1 MSNSPSPIIA
11 LFDGNVLDWLIEQP
25 ADLATIR
32 ESLEDGRLQL
42 IHTHLLLDEP
52 DATPDLEKRAKLAAV
67 RDLLV
72 GQYVPTTGF
81 VLDDSRADEAKLFSE
96 EVARRLDERLTTEN
110 PKTGGRNHEEDTL
123 LALTAEAEG
132 AVLVTRDRRLTNMAT
147 EQGIDVTTPGD
158 LVERLSEP
166 ASA

>member
-81 VLDDSRADEAKLFSE
+81 GFDDSRADEFFSE

-110 PKTGGRNHEEDTL
+110 PKTGGRNHAEDAL

>member
-1 MSNSPSPIIA
+1 
-11 LFDGNVLDWLIEQP
+11 
-25 ADLATIR
+25 
-32 ESLEDGRLQL
+32 
-42 IHTHLLLDEP
+42 
-52 DATPDLEKRAKLAAV
+52 V

-72 GQYVPTTGF
+72 GHYVPTTGF
-81 VLDDSRADEAKLFSE
+81 VLDDSRADEADFFSE

-110 PKTGGRNHEEDTL
+110 PKTGGWNHAEDAL